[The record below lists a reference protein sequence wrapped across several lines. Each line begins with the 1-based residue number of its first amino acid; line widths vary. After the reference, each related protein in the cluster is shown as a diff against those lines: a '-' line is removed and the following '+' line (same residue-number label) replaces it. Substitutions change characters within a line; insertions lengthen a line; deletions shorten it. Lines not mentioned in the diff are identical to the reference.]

1 MEKGFACHPIDNLK
15 YVRIIEDT
23 AQSSGPL
30 LRGEEAKIYIFSCKP
45 TVFQICVRK
54 LKNGPS
60 YEMKTT
66 FKT

>member
-1 MEKGFACHPIDNLK
+1 MEKGESLK
-15 YVRIIEDT
+15 FGDT
-23 AQSSGPL
+23 AQSSGA
-30 LRGEEAKIYIFSCKP
+30 LRSWGEEAKNLYFFMYLSL
-45 TVFQICVRK
+45 FQICVRK

>member
-23 AQSSGPL
+23 AQSSGLL

-45 TVFQICVRK
+45 ISNMCK
-54 LKNGPS
+54 
-60 YEMKTT
+60 KT
-66 FKT
+66 